1 VSTAVPGALRACR
14 VCLALAGVL
23 LWGCDG
29 SVEEQGRAEQSLRAP
44 GVSPLALPEHLS
56 GLWSPWIGDLD
67 GMVER
72 RAIRVLV
79 VHSGYFYFFDRGQPR
94 GVTADMLGEFERF
107 VNRKLKRARLPVY
120 VVPIPVTRERLIPD
134 LLSGGADLVA
144 ANLTVTPGRS
154 AQVEFSTPLYRGV
167 NEIVVTGP
175 AQSGLRGVDD
185 LAGKEVFV
193 RASSSYFEN
202 LSKMVQGFQASGMT
216 PPRIR
221 LIDEVLEDEDV
232 LEMVNAGIYGITVMD
247 DVKARFWSQALERV
261 VLHEDLVIHAN
272 GDIAW
277 AMRPGSHQLRALVDE
292 FVATHGKGTLFGN
305 VVYAKYVSDD
315 RWMKALSSSPDPLD
329 SLGPMAG
336 LFQEYGQRYGFDW
349 LELAAQAFQES
360 GLDNSRRSPV
370 GAVGVM
376 QVRPSTASDPNV
388 AVEDVHLLEN
398 NIHAGAK
405 YLRSVAD
412 RYFADASV
420 HPLDQWLLAVAAY
433 NAGPARIERMRRLA
447 EEQGYDPTV
456 WFDNVEVIVARHIGR
471 ETVRY
476 VSNIYK
482 YYVAYKLA
490 WERRQQTL
498 GVRQAVPAQ
507 DAS

>member
-1 VSTAVPGALRACR
+1 MNIAVPGTLRACSA
-14 VCLALAGVL
+14 CLALVGL
-23 LWGCDG
+23 LLCGCERGGD
-29 SVEEQGRAEQSLRAP
+29 EQGRSEQSRLAP
-44 GVSPLALPEHLS
+44 GVSSLSLPEHLS
-56 GLWSPWIGDLD
+56 GLWSPWLGDLD

-94 GVTADMLGEFERF
+94 GVTADMLVEFEHF

-144 ANLTVTPGRS
+144 ANLTVTPRRS
-154 AQVEFSTPLYRGV
+154 AQVEFSAPLYRGV
-167 NEIVVTGP
+167 NEIIVTGP
-175 AQSGLRGVDD
+175 SETGVQRVDD
-185 LAGKEVFV
+185 LAGKEIFV

-202 LSKMVQGFQASGMT
+202 LNNMVQGFQASGIT

-232 LEMVNAGIYGITVMD
+232 LEMVNAGAYGITVMD
-247 DVKARFWSQALERV
+247 DVKARFWGRALKRV
-261 VLHEDLVIHAN
+261 ILHEDLVIHAN

-277 AMRPGSHQLRALVDE
+277 AMRPGSPQLRALVDE

-305 VVYAKYVSDD
+305 VVYAKYISDD
-315 RWMKALSSSPDPLD
+315 RWMRVLSPSSDPLER
-329 SLGPMAG
+329 LGPMVE
-336 LFQEYGQRYGFDW
+336 LFQVYGERYGFDW

-370 GAVGVM
+370 GAVGIM

-388 AVEDVHLLEN
+388 AVGDVHLLEN

-405 YLRSVAD
+405 YLRFVAD

-433 NAGPARIERMRRLA
+433 NAGPARISRMRRVA

-490 WERRQQTL
+490 WERRQRKLSVQ
-498 GVRQAVPAQ
+498 QADQ
-507 DAS
+507 SRDAS